1 MEQDALFQALDS
13 PYRRGI
19 LRLLQG
25 GELSAGEIASRF
37 DVSQPSISRHLD
49 VLKRARLIS
58 ARRDAN
64 QIIYSLNP
72 PAMAQ
77 AADCLAGLLGAGG
90 AAR

>member
-1 MEQDALFQALDS
+1 MEQDALFQALDNS
-13 PYRRGI
+13 YRRGI

-25 GELSAGEIASRF
+25 GELSAGEIANRF

-49 VLKRARLIS
+49 VLKRARLIT

-64 QIIYSLNP
+64 QIIYSLNQ

-77 AADCLAGLLGAGG
+77 AASCLSELFSAVS
-90 AAR
+90 

>member
-1 MEQDALFQALDS
+1 MEQDALFQALDNS
-13 PYRRGI
+13 YRRGI

-49 VLKRARLIS
+49 VLKRARLIT

-72 PAMAQ
+72 PALAQ
-77 AADCLAGLLGAGG
+77 AASCLSELFS
-90 AAR
+90 AAS